1 MAQRSLAWDQW
12 PETQDPLGFKV
23 VEISWLLGSSPFL
36 SRDGLY
42 KGWEESVKDEL
53 GATPQLQVTRLTLAS
68 HLVIVHSCSR
78 RSICSL
84 LQNGGPW
91 GVYLDAPLMW
101 QRVRVFLKLS
111 SPMLIVTLEESYWP
125 DSRNDKIEA
134 WGSETWRRAGF
145 TLLYYSKHH
154 TSSVLCKCRA
164 ESAFSTLGT
173 IFDVSKDVKKKR
185 IPVPPTSRYS
195 STARRHKCT
204 LSIWKMEN
212 TI

>member
-23 VEISWLLGSSPFL
+23 VEIPCLLGSSPFL
-36 SRDGLY
+36 SRDKLY
-42 KGWEESVKDEL
+42 KGWEEGVKNEL
-53 GATPQLQVTRLTLAS
+53 GATPQLQLELTRLTLAS

-125 DSRNDKIEA
+125 DSRNDKIKA

-154 TSSVLCKCRA
+154 TSSVLCKTQSGKCLLH
-164 ESAFSTLGT
+164 SGHHFWC
-173 IFDVSKDVKKKR
+173 VKGCEEKKNTC
-185 IPVPPTSRYS
+185 PTYL
-195 STARRHKCT
+195 T
-204 LSIWKMEN
+204 EF
-212 TI
+212 